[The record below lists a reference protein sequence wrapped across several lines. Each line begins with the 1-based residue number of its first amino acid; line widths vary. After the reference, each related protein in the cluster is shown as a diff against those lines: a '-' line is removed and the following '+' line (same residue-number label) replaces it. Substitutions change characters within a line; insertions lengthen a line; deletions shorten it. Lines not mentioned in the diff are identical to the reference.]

1 MSRDMRETVRRLRL
15 QPIHPPVADDSQ
27 QPTYLFG
34 VGNKDESKL
43 VGGTTRVTFPALA
56 RGQRMHSGTS
66 NSMLATPCR
75 ERLPFGGHGDSFCA
89 SMGIM
94 NEGPF
99 MDRDMEISLLEVG
112 LGSTPRRSEID
123 DTEGQDAKAMQKVLL
138 SAFPESLK
146 HITTDEASVE
156 ALTSENAESATD
168 SGYHRQFTEFVL
180 REVYFLL
187 MSAVSTNEVRL
198 RYLLRQ
204 NAMDVDEPNSKS
216 IQAAIMEESTRS
228 LSEWSDAWYQT
239 PHPKSEVL
247 AAVTVRPPQF
257 AAGMLWNGSDSFLLG
272 GTAYLQEGRIL
283 QIRLQCGNRSS
294 DSARTSPT
302 HGGSH
307 VASDNVNRG
316 GDGCSGQKCQV
327 RLLLREFISVSKV
340 GMGSMVQTFSLIPEH
355 VSVKVTRNQT
365 LPYDLIQSVLDMCS
379 PGAVSRAFSLQ
390 MLLPINL
397 RSGNKLSAFG
407 ETTDSFGVG
416 GSTMVGCSFG
426 GGDLQSNETD
436 GGCALSITQ
445 TPSSTIRTR
454 CSISAKMF
462 KRQPLGN
469 ETYLV
474 YTNPKLYALVMKYS
488 PAVLTSHA
496 NAIREYLKYS
506 QRLRFQRQ
514 MRRLLAAVYTI
525 QRFFRHCIAKKRR
538 AVDRMLKR
546 WGQLE
551 LDSREQLKK
560 YTLSP
565 ATVDRIGFIVGS
577 VLWQHIVTTK
587 EYKVAIL
594 EEQFSLRRAAYRKW
608 CAQRLE
614 EDRAKC
620 TTGRRAGMSVS
631 LMSDA
636 GWTEKVSN
644 TTCSETGTM
653 STVQGGNT
661 IDVSLKRSHH
671 RWISK
676 WESVLHARFGWYIDP
691 EELLQESHRRLLI
704 SLRNSILKMADV
716 QEELKKKANIS
727 LALL

>member
-1 MSRDMRETVRRLRL
+1 MKEMVKRLRL
-15 QPIHPPVADDSQ
+15 QPIYPQVADDSQ
-27 QPTYLFG
+27 QPTHLFG

-43 VGGTTRVTFPALA
+43 VSGTTRVTFPALA
-56 RGQRMHSGTS
+56 HDQEMPSGTL
-66 NSMLATPCR
+66 NSMLAITSR
-75 ERLPFGGHGDSFCA
+75 ERWSFGGHGDPFC
-89 SMGIM
+89 SSISIP
-94 NEGPF
+94 NEGLF
-99 MDRDMEISLLEVG
+99 MDRDMEVPLLEVG
-112 LGSTPRRSEID
+112 LGSTSRRSETD
-123 DTEGQDAKAMQKVLL
+123 DTEGQDAKVMQNVLL

-168 SGYHRQFTEFVL
+168 SGYHRQFTEFAL

-187 MSAVSTNEVRL
+187 MSAASANEVRL

-204 NAMDVDEPNSKS
+204 NTMDMDELNSKS

-247 AAVTVRPPQF
+247 TAVTVRPPQF
-257 AAGMLWNGSDSFLLG
+257 VAGMLWNGSDSFLLG

-283 QIRLQCGNRSS
+283 QIRLQCGNRSTE
-294 DSARTSPT
+294 SASTSPT
-302 HGGSH
+302 NGGSF
-307 VASDNVNRG
+307 VTSDNACRG

-340 GMGSMVQTFSLIPEH
+340 GMGSMVQTFSLIPEY
-355 VSVKVTRNQT
+355 VPAKVTRNQT
-365 LPYDLIQSVLDMCS
+365 LPYDLIQAVLDMCS

-390 MLLPINL
+390 MLLPRNL
-397 RSGNKLSAFG
+397 RSGNKLSAFD
-407 ETTDSFGVG
+407 ETTESFGVG
-416 GSTMVGCSFG
+416 GPTMVGCSFG
-426 GGDLQSNETD
+426 DRESDSNEID
-436 GGCALSITQ
+436 GGCTLSLTR
-445 TPSSTIRTR
+445 SSSSIAHTR
-454 CSISAKMF
+454 CSISAKRF
-462 KRQPLGN
+462 SRQPLGN
-469 ETYLV
+469 EAYLV
-474 YTNPKLYALVMKYS
+474 YTNPKLYAVVMKYS
-488 PAVLTSHA
+488 PAVLTSHT

-514 MRRLLAAVYTI
+514 IQRLLAAVYTI
-525 QRFFRHCIAKKRR
+525 QRFFRHCIAKKGR
-538 AVDRMLKR
+538 AVNRMLKR

-587 EYKVAIL
+587 EYKMAIL

-620 TTGRRAGMSVS
+620 TSARSADISVS
-631 LMSDA
+631 LVSDA
-636 GWTEKVSN
+636 GWTEKVSS
-644 TTCSETGTM
+644 TTCSETGIT
-653 STVQGGNT
+653 STVHGGDM
-661 IDVSLKRSHH
+661 IDVTLGRSHH

-676 WESVLHARFGWYIDP
+676 WEYVLHARFGWYIDP

-704 SLRNSILKMADV
+704 SLRSSILQMADV
-716 QEELKKKANIS
+716 QEEMKKKANIS